1 MLIPVVIGLSIG
13 AATVAVTIATRPAA
27 FRIARSAVLTAPAGA
42 LFHYV
47 NDFHRWGEWSPFA
60 KLDPNMKL
68 TFEGAPSGVGAVYHW
83 SGNGRAGAGRMAIT
97 DSTDNRRI
105 AIDLSFTKPMK
116 TDNKAEFTFEPVSG
130 GTRVTWA
137 MSGNNNFVGKA
148 FALIMDTDKLVGSSF
163 EEGLRNLDVAA
174 GATRSLAS

>member
-1 MLIPVVIGLSIG
+1 
-13 AATVAVTIATRPAA
+13 
-27 FRIARSAVLTAPAGA
+27 
-42 LFHYV
+42 
-47 NDFHRWGEWSPFA
+47 
-60 KLDPNMKL
+60 MKV
-68 TFEGAPSGVGAVYHW
+68 TFEGAPSGVGAVYRW
-83 SGNGRAGAGRMAIT
+83 EGNGRAGTGHMAIT

-105 AIDLSFTKPMK
+105 AIDLSFIKPMK

-130 GTRVTWA
+130 GTRVTWV

-148 FALIMDTDKLVGSSF
+148 FALIMDTDKLLGSSF